1 VFDFVTAY
9 SEVLSLV
16 VKNIPL
22 GLSLEEDPSYNLEIR
37 DGLFECTL
45 LLFKKVTD
53 YFGCTL
59 PQQESGWEVIKD
71 TNTQI
76 EMLLAET
83 HSDKDQK
90 IFTPDVYN
98 KIKSEKTFK
107 AFIFGQSDQAFIDDA
122 QRA

>member
-1 VFDFVTAY
+1 
-9 SEVLSLV
+9 
-16 VKNIPL
+16 
-22 GLSLEEDPSYNLEIR
+22 
-37 DGLFECTL
+37 
-45 LLFKKVTD
+45 
-53 YFGCTL
+53 
-59 PQQESGWEVIKD
+59 
-71 TNTQI
+71 
-76 EMLLAET
+76 MLLAET